1 MTTNIRPVSERER
14 PVLELTGEIDV
25 FIILERARNAM
36 RSAGW
41 TAAEITEATMDM
53 ISDDHDHLVDLVYSL
68 CDVE

>member
-1 MTTNIRPVSERER
+1 MSDNIRPISDRER
-14 PVLELTGEIDV
+14 PVFELTGKIDV
-25 FIILERARNAM
+25 FIILARARNAM

-53 ISDDHDHLVDLVYSL
+53 MSDDRDHLMDVVYAL